1 MTDRTVHC
9 ILYVDDE
16 RSNRVVFEH
25 SFKDKFVVRCAP
37 GATEALEILKT
48 EPVAVL
54 VTDQRM
60 PGMTGN
66 ELLEQVKLLYPN
78 VVRVVITAYSD
89 LDPILRAVNDGLVA
103 RYIVKPWNRH
113 EVENILTWGVE
124 AFALGQQSSALQLR
138 LMQTERLVTLGS
150 IGAAVIHDINQP
162 LSYMSTNAERLRN
175 LLPAMPALLQL
186 INEHPD
192 KLTDTERQQLADMA
206 TELPDI
212 VEDMIAGCKVMHG
225 LTGSIRRLLRPTGDK
240 DDQQTDPLPVIRYA
254 LSVCQEIAVRARATL
269 TYDGPTVLPKL
280 RTGAT
285 ELTQVLIN
293 LIANGAQA
301 LTRRGL
307 PGGKLKVIAADV
319 EGMLRFTIEDDGP
332 GMSPEIL
339 SRVGTPFFSTRSDG
353 TGLGVAQCRRLVE
366 RDGGELTIRSTEGV
380 GTTVSFGLP
389 KSKVSL

>member
-1 MTDRTVHC
+1 MSERTVHC

-25 SFKDKFVVRCAP
+25 SFKDKFVVRSAP
-37 GATEALEILKT
+37 GAAEALEILKT
-48 EPVAVL
+48 DPVAVL

-162 LSYMSTNAERLRN
+162 LSYMSTNAERMRT

-186 INEHPD
+186 INDHAD
-192 KLTDTERQQLADMA
+192 KLTDTERQQLTDMA

-212 VEDMIAGCKVMHG
+212 VEDMVAGCKVMHG

-240 DDQQTDPLPVIRYA
+240 DDQQTDPLPVVRYA

-269 TYDGPTVLPKL
+269 TYDGPTTLPKL
-280 RTGAT
+280 RTGPT

-301 LTRRGL
+301 LSRRGL
-307 PGGKLKVIAADV
+307 PGGKLRVAAAEV

-332 GMSPEIL
+332 GMSAEVL

-366 RDGGELTIRSTEGV
+366 RDGGELVIKSTEAV
-380 GTTVSFGLP
+380 GTTVVFTLP
-389 KSKVSL
+389 KSKS